1 MKESVDILHEIFDR
15 IEKKEI
21 DNMKIIITDEIN

>member
-1 MKESVDILHEIFDR
+1 ILPFAKIPFLIF

-21 DNMKIIITDEIN
+21 DNMNPGHAH